1 MITLPDALWRAAL
14 GELARHLPPSGG
26 SLHLLYIG
34 APDQAADLA
43 ALRADLAIHQHD
55 PQADLDFRYAAD
67 RFDAVLVRGDQI
79 SRHAE
84 VLGAVLPALRLG
96 GRLIMLD
103 AAADAPDQP
112 ERLKAWQLSAARQ
125 VRLAEMVQVLEQAGF
140 VRVLTERLL
149 DGFAVLSRGERDYTH
164 LSTAARIQYAAE
176 RDGTPNQAL
185 AALTAAELAAAVRG
199 NFLFVLVRQ
208 AARRPAWEM
217 PAAAQQWRA
226 LRLAEG
232 DQVCLPVFSALP
244 KAVAFMQ
251 AAVKANTFIGV
262 NKIAKFPKH
271 AVQAW
276 QTAFLLNPTFGDLHE
291 SGRFQA
297 EGAPLILD
305 PHTAITGEE

>member
-26 SLHLLYIG
+26 TLHLLYIG
-34 APDQAADLA
+34 LPAQAADIA
-43 ALRADLAIHQHD
+43 ALRADLTIHHHD
-55 PQADLDFRYAAD
+55 PHTHTALRFAAD
-67 RFDAVLVRGDQI
+67 QFDAVLVRGDQI

-84 VLGAVLPALRLG
+84 VLGAALPALRLG
-96 GRLIMLD
+96 GRLILLD

-112 ERLKAWQLSAARQ
+112 ESLKAWQGSAARQ

-164 LSTAARIQYAAE
+164 LSTAERIQHAAE
-176 RDGTPNQAL
+176 RDSTPDQAL
-185 AALTAAELAAAVRG
+185 IALTAAEVAAAVRG

-208 AARRPAWEM
+208 AARRPAWET
-217 PAAAQQWRA
+217 PTAAQHWRA
-226 LRLAEG
+226 LTLAEG

-276 QTAFLLNPTFGDLHE
+276 QTNLLLNPRFGDLHE
-291 SGRFQA
+291 VGRFQA

>member
-1 MITLPDALWRAAL
+1 MPALPDALWRAAL
-14 GELARHLPPSGG
+14 SELARHLPPSG
-26 SLHLLYIG
+26 STLHVLYVG
-34 APDQAADLA
+34 APDQVAALA

-55 PQADLDFRYAAD
+55 PQADPDFHFTAAY
-67 RFDAVLVRGDQI
+67 FDAVFVRGDQI

-84 VLGAVLPALRLG
+84 ILGAVLPALRLG

-112 ERLKAWQLSAARQ
+112 EALRAWQISAARQ

-164 LSTAARIQYAAE
+164 LSTVE
-176 RDGTPNQAL
+176 RVQITAQRDATPDQELTPLKA
-185 AALTAAELAAAVRG
+185 AALESALRG

-208 AARRPAWEM
+208 AARRPAWET
-217 PAAAQQWRA
+217 PIAAQQWRA
-226 LRLAEG
+226 LTLAEG

-251 AAVKANTFIGV
+251 AAIKANTFIGV
-262 NKIAKFPKH
+262 NKIAKFPKS

-276 QTAFLLNPTFGDLHE
+276 QIDCLLNPTFGDLHE

-305 PHTAITGEE
+305 PQAAITGEE